1 MSWLIN
7 TLYYVIPFIVVL
19 GILVFMHEFGHYLM
33 AKLSG
38 VKVEAFS
45 IGFGKQLWGFTDKSG
60 TKWKISAIPLG
71 GYCQF
76 LGDGDASSST
86 SEVKDLTEEEKKMAF
101 PFQPPL
107 KKLLISVAGPAA
119 NYIFAIAIFACVL
132 FFIGKIEFPAVVG
145 DVIPNSAAA
154 QAGIMPKD
162 KIVSINGHKIEYFGD
177 ISREIELNTNEKIS
191 IEVERNGKI
200 IQKSFPLKTLSMAEV
215 TGDKTQD
222 AKKQTRPMLGVKSIN
237 TFDVKKIQMGF
248 FESIADASEQVWD
261 ITVVTLRGVGQM
273 ITGKRGAEDVGGVL
287 RIAEMSGDI
296 TKDQGVLSLFLFMA
310 MLSVNL
316 GLINLFPIPLL
327 DGGHVVIYLLEMTF
341 GRELNQKV
349 KDGLFRVGFALLIS
363 LMIFATWNDIVH
375 LVQRWFA

>member
-1 MSWLIN
+1 MSWLID
-7 TLYYVIPFIVVL
+7 TIYYIVPFIIVL
-19 GILVFMHEFGHYLM
+19 GVLVFVHEFGHYLM
-33 AKLSG
+33 AKISG

-76 LGDGDASSST
+76 LGDADASSST
-86 SEVKDLTEEEKKMAF
+86 SEVKDLTEEEKRMAF
-101 PFQPPL
+101 PFQPPI
-107 KKLLISVAGPAA
+107 KKLLISIAGPAA
-119 NYIFAIAIFACVL
+119 NYIFAIAIFASVL

-145 DVIPNSAAA
+145 EVIPNSAAEK
-154 QAGIMPKD
+154 AGIMAKD

-177 ISREIELNTNEKIS
+177 IAKEVELNTNKEIY
-191 IEVERNGKI
+191 IEIERNGNI
-200 IQKSFPLKTLSMAEV
+200 IEKSFPLQPLSV
-215 TGDKTQD
+215 TALTGERSE
-222 AKKQTRPMLGVKSIN
+222 KQTRPMLGVKSIN
-237 TFDVKKIQMGF
+237 TFDVKSIQLGF
-248 FESIADASEQVWD
+248 GEAIIDASKQVWD
-261 ITVVTLRGVGQM
+261 ITIVTLRGVGQM
-273 ITGKRGAEDVGGVL
+273 ITGKRGSEDVGGVL

-296 TKDQGVLSLFLFMA
+296 TKEQGVLSLFLFMA

-341 GRELNQKV
+341 GKELNQKL
-349 KDGLFRVGFALLIS
+349 KDGLFKVGFALLIA
-363 LMIFATWNDIVH
+363 LMVFATWNDIVH